1 MSLSRAAVAAA
12 VLAVVVSVASAAPP
26 PSVSSVPPKRNLRAV
41 TVDELPAASA
51 AALRA
56 REAAPAADPGR
67 SAAPAEQ
74 QAHIDPRTG
83 ELVAA
88 PPGSALPTET
98 VLAPQVDMSLR
109 RWPNGFLYIDTSG
122 YQHSATA
129 TIDADGNVRMQ
140 CEEPGHGHEHAAAE
154 PQP

>member
-12 VLAVVVSVASAAPP
+12 VVAVVVSVASAAPP
-26 PSVSSVPPKRNLRAV
+26 PASSVPPKRNLRAA

-67 SAAPAEQ
+67 SAAPADQ

-129 TIDADGNVRMQ
+129 TIDADGNVHMQ
-140 CEEPGHGHEHAAAE
+140 CEEPGHEHAAAE